1 MVQGVD
7 MAERRGR
14 VESPSKRDGGSAMK
28 KFLKYMFYGL
38 FVLPIVLSVALT
50 VAYLILL
57 FPFWAIM
64 EGDYRVIVL
73 LVVSAM
79 IGGGF
84 YFYNRRKKKIAR
96 NA

>member
-1 MVQGVD
+1 
-7 MAERRGR
+7 
-14 VESPSKRDGGSAMK
+14 MK

-64 EGDYRVIVL
+64 EGDYRVVVL